1 MSNTSKKYA
10 VVGNPIS
17 HSLSP
22 IIHQSFADQF
32 NFKIQYEKIEIKPIE
47 FSKVI
52 RELISDGYIG
62 LNVTLPFK
70 GEAFK
75 VCNHLS
81 ERAKYSKSVNTLTI
95 KGNEI
100 HGDTTDGPGLVED
113 LINQDVVLKDKI
125 LLLLGAGGAAQAVM
139 YDLIQKKPNTIYL
152 TNRTIGK
159 AYDMERY
166 WQSYAGNN
174 KVKLEVLPSKE
185 SINFDLIINATS
197 AGLNDN
203 VSPISSLIQGDHWYD
218 MMYGK
223 STPFLK
229 QGLEQGASKA
239 SGGIGMLIE
248 QAAASFFIW
257 HNLKPN
263 TELIYKEL
271 T

>member
-139 YDLIQKKPNTIYL
+139 YDLIQKNQIL
-152 TNRTIGK
+152 
-159 AYDMERY
+159 
-166 WQSYAGNN
+166 
-174 KVKLEVLPSKE
+174 
-185 SINFDLIINATS
+185 
-197 AGLNDN
+197 
-203 VSPISSLIQGDHWYD
+203 
-218 MMYGK
+218 
-223 STPFLK
+223 
-229 QGLEQGASKA
+229 
-239 SGGIGMLIE
+239 
-248 QAAASFFIW
+248 FI
-257 HNLKPN
+257 
-263 TELIYKEL
+263 
-271 T
+271 